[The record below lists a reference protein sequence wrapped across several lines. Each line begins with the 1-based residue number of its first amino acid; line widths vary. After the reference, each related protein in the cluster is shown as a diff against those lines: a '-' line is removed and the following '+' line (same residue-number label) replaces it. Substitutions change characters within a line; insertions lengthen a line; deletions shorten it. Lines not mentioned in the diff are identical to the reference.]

1 MDKASDAN
9 DILCRN
15 GEHALREHH
24 DRHRLTFNGHSEH
37 RSQARSPGTANS
49 CISRCMADVAPEHV
63 RWLWKR
69 RLALGKT
76 NLFAGNPGNGKS
88 QVTVS
93 IAATTSTGG
102 LWPDGTQAPIGSVI
116 FISCED
122 DVADTIVPR
131 LHAAG
136 ADLNRVHVLDWVR
149 KPTSNGEQDQ
159 DRLFS
164 LAEDVPALEAL
175 VRKIGDVSLIVIDPV
190 SAYVGSIDSHKASDV
205 RGALA
210 PLQTLAARTGA
221 AVVLVAHLNKG
232 AGDGSAMARVGGS
245 GAFVAA
251 CRSAWLVEV
260 DPQDEDRKRRILAP
274 LKNNIGDDTTGFAFS
289 IQSMEVAGGIETSR
303 VVFEPGS
310 VTVSA
315 SELLRGQQQTDDD
328 RGALD
333 EAVEFLREFL
343 RDGAKTSKSVE
354 KAAREA
360 GIAARTIERA
370 RAKLKIKARKSD
382 VTGAW
387 LIALPDSEHR
397 QGRQD
402 RQPPDAGAD
411 GGVGQC

>member
-1 MDKASDAN
+1 
-9 DILCRN
+9 
-15 GEHALREHH
+15 
-24 DRHRLTFNGHSEH
+24 
-37 RSQARSPGTANS
+37 
-49 CISRCMADVAPEHV
+49 MADVAPESV
-63 RWLWKR
+63 QWLWQQR
-69 RLALGKT
+69 IALGKT
-76 NLFAGNPGNGKS
+76 NLLAGNPGNGKS
-88 QVTVS
+88 QLTVS
-93 IAATTSTGG
+93 IAATTSTAGI
-102 LWPDGTQAPIGSVI
+102 WPDGTRAPIGSVI

-136 ADLNRVHVLDWVR
+136 ADLSHVHVVDWVR
-149 KPTSNGEQDQ
+149 KPTSSSSPPQ

-164 LAEDVPALEAL
+164 LVEDVPALETL
-175 VRKIGDVSLIVIDPV
+175 VRKLGDVSLIVIDPV

-210 PLQTLAARTGA
+210 PLQTLAANTGA

-232 AGDGSAMARVGGS
+232 SGDGSAMARVGGS

-251 CRSAWLVEV
+251 CRSAWLVEI

-274 LKNNIGDDTTGFAFS
+274 LKNNIGDDKTGFAFS
-289 IQSMEVAGGIETSR
+289 IQSVEIAGGIETSR
-303 VVFEPGS
+303 AVFEPGS

-328 RGALD
+328 RGALK
-333 EAVEFLREFL
+333 EAIEFLREFL
-343 RDGAKTSKSVE
+343 KDGAKTSKSVE
-354 KAAREA
+354 KAAKDA

-370 RAKLKIKARKSD
+370 RVELKIKARKSD

-387 LIALPDSEHR
+387 VIALPDTKPR
-397 QGRQD
+397 QG
-402 RQPPDAGAD
+402 RQPPDAGTD

>member
-1 MDKASDAN
+1 MDKAPDAN
-9 DILCRN
+9 GILCRN

-24 DRHRLTFNGHSEH
+24 DRNRITFNGHGE
-37 RSQARSPGTANS
+37 RRTQAGSTKAY
-49 CISRCMADVAPEHV
+49 ISRCIADVVPERV
-63 RWLWKR
+63 QWLWKPR
-69 RLALGKT
+69 IALGKT
-76 NLFAGNPGNGKS
+76 NLLAGNPGNGKS

-102 LWPDGTQAPIGSVI
+102 VWPDGTRAPIGSVV

-122 DVADTIVPR
+122 DVADTIAPR
-131 LHAAG
+131 LQAAG
-136 ADLNRVHVLDWVR
+136 ADLNRVHVLDWIR
-149 KPTSNGEQDQ
+149 KPTSNEEQVQ

-175 VRKIGDVSLIVIDPV
+175 VREIGDVSLIVIDPV

-221 AVVLVAHLNKG
+221 AVVLVAHLNKS

-274 LKNNIGDDTTGFAFS
+274 LKNNIGDDRTGFAFS

-315 SELLRGQQQTDDD
+315 AELLRGQQQTDDE
-328 RGALD
+328 RGAVD
-333 EAVEFLREFL
+333 EAVDFLREYL
-343 RDGAKTSKSVE
+343 KDGPLTSKSME
-354 KAAREA
+354 KAAKDA

-387 LIALPDSEHR
+387 LISLPDTDH
-397 QGRQD
+397 RQD
-402 RQPPDAGAD
+402 RQPPNAGTD
-411 GGVGQC
+411 GGVDQC